1 MKKNFLVVIM
11 LLIFIKLSAQEN
23 AFTISG
29 GYSFANIEDSDEKG
43 TGFRI
48 NGLYEYIPHAGNF
61 AHGFAISYI
70 GLSAEGTLFAEPVTY
85 KINSWPFYYAPKFMF
100 GTEKFKGYI
109 KGVLGTQ
116 FASFKREGNLTT
128 LEDHD
133 FGFYGGGGGGI
144 KLILGDKL
152 FIHAE
157 YEIAW
162 ASNAWYG
169 DGWIN
174 SAMGGIGIQF

>member
-1 MKKNFLVVIM
+1 
-11 LLIFIKLSAQEN
+11 LISLKLSAQEN

-29 GYSFANIEDSDEKG
+29 GYSFANIEDSEEQG

-48 NGLYEYIPHAGNF
+48 NGLYEYIPQGGNF
-61 AHGFAISYI
+61 AHGVAFSYI
-70 GLSAEGTLFAEPVTY
+70 GLSAEETLIAETVTY
-85 KINSWPFYYAPKFMF
+85 KINSFPLYYAPKFMF
-100 GTEKFKGYI
+100 GTEKIKGYI
-109 KGVLGTQ
+109 KGALGTQ
-116 FASFKREGNLTT
+116 VAYLKREGTLTT

-144 KLILGDKL
+144 KLLLGEKL

-162 ASNAWYG
+162 ASNSWYK
-169 DGWIN
+169 DGWMN
-174 SAMGGIGIQF
+174 TAMGGIGIRF